1 MPFPVRPVRL
11 VSLAA
16 LPVAFALAAC
26 DPPTSVGENTSIVV
40 AAPPAVWDRIE
51 PDVARALE
59 PSTFTVRDE
68 RIFDVAHVDPTSD
81 DWNDFRKVRRLLVV
95 GEAGDP
101 WVARA
106 LEEVDGEV
114 PREPAILQADDVWA
128 RPQQV
133 TIVLVPPGSSPDV
146 SAGMMDEVG
155 EGYVRQLEAYSRSR
169 MFVSGEHEGLA
180 DSLARVGGFSMR
192 FPNVYR
198 VQGPHP
204 GIFVFRNDQ
213 PDPSQLIRQVTVTR
227 RPSGEV
233 PLTPE
238 AAHAWRAEVAAQ
250 TTEPP
255 QLTDTIQIARTDLTV
270 GGRPAVEMQA
280 TWMNPPDG
288 WPAGGPIITRL
299 VQCPEHTYLVDGWLY
314 APGRA
319 KYEYMVQIQ
328 TLLESFRCAATN

>member
-1 MPFPVRPVRL
+1 MPLLPGSARPAA
-11 VSLAA
+11 LAA
-16 LPVAFALAAC
+16 LPVALLLAAC

-40 AAPPAVWDRIE
+40 AAPASVWDGIE
-51 PDVARALE
+51 SAVARALE

-68 RIFDVAHVDPTSD
+68 RIFDVAHVDPTSN
-81 DWNDFRKVRRLLVV
+81 DWADFRKVRQLLVV

-114 PREPAILQADDVWA
+114 TREPAILQAEDVWA

-133 TIVLVPPGSSPDV
+133 TIVLVPPGSGPDV
-146 SAGMMDEVG
+146 AAGMMGQVG
-155 EGYVRQLEAYSRSR
+155 EHYVRQLEAYSRSR
-169 MFVSGEHEGLA
+169 MFVTGEHEGLA
-180 DSLARVGGFSMR
+180 DSLARVAGFSLR
-192 FPNVYR
+192 VPNVYR
-198 VQGPHP
+198 VEEPRP

-213 PDPSQLIRQVTVTR
+213 PDPSQLIRQITVTR

-238 AAHAWRAEVAAQ
+238 TAHAWRSEVAAQ

-255 QLTDTIQIARTDLTV
+255 QVTDTIQIARTDLTV

-280 TWMNPPDG
+280 TWTNPPNG

-328 TLLESFRCAATN
+328 TLLDSFRCAGGN